1 MKLLRRIQDLAENGI
16 AHPWKAG
23 ETILLSVLVL
33 CLGIVVGLVLD
44 METGRHE
51 SSVFLMPAIVLAAG
65 LGGFIPGLVLTA
77 IAVIFDATA
86 DFYISGFEARSFWT
100 SMAFAAMGVIMSG
113 GGHLFRQALINAA
126 KVNLEIQR
134 READLRAIVDT
145 VPDSLV
151 MIDHEGIIAR
161 FSPGA
166 QKQFGWEAE
175 EVVGQNVSML
185 MPSPYREQHPVFLK
199 REIDTQA
206 SSVLGR
212 PRLLAGLRKDGTS
225 FPIEVS
231 VGELEFAGEHHFV
244 GFIRDLTERQKA
256 EARMH
261 ELQNELFHVSRLSA
275 LGQLASALAH
285 EINQPL
291 SAIANYIAG
300 AKRLAAKG
308 SDPALLD
315 EVLDHAGKEAIR
327 AGETI
332 RKLRSFLSRGESEM
346 RPENLAELVDE
357 ATTIALVGSRT
368 RKVRLKTKLS
378 PLCPIAIVDKV
389 QIQQVLINLIRNA
402 VEATSER
409 HTPRLLIETAPTQSG
424 MILCSVTDNGT
435 GISSDVAGQLFQP
448 FVTSKKTGMGVGLS
462 ITRSIVEAHGGHIW
476 TEPNP
481 DGGTI
486 FRFTVRGQD
495 PAMP

>member
-1 MKLLRRIQDLAENGI
+1 MKLLRGVQNLAERGI
-16 AHPWKAG
+16 ANPWKAG
-23 ETILLSVLVL
+23 ESILLSVLVL
-33 CLGIVVGLVLD
+33 ALGAGIGLIFDL
-44 METGRHE
+44 ESGRHE
-51 SSVFLMPAIVLAAG
+51 SNVFLLPAIVLAAG
-65 LGGFIPGLVLTA
+65 LGGLVPGVVLTTL
-77 IAVIFDATA
+77 AVMVDATTDYA
-86 DFYISGFEARSFWT
+86 ISGYEARLIWKNI
-100 SMAFAAMGVIMSG
+100 AFAGTGILMSV

-151 MIDHEGIIAR
+151 MVDHEGIIVR

-166 QKQFGWEAE
+166 QQQFGWDVE
-175 EVVGQNVSML
+175 EVVGQNISML
-185 MPSPYREQHPVFLK
+185 MPSPYREQHPDFFK
-199 REIDTQA
+199 RQIDTRA

-212 PRLLAGLRKDGTS
+212 PRLLSGLHKDGST

-300 AKRLAAKG
+300 AKKLAAKG

-315 EVLDHAGKEAIR
+315 EVLENAGKEAIR

-332 RKLRSFLSRGESEM
+332 RKLRSFLSRGETEM

-402 VEATSER
+402 VEATGER
-409 HTPRLLIETAPTQSG
+409 QTPRILIETAPTQSG

-435 GISSDVAGQLFQP
+435 GLTAEVASQLFQP

-481 DGGTI
+481 EGGAV
-486 FRFTVRGQD
+486 FRFTVRG
-495 PAMP
+495 PNPVAS